1 MRYIQTRV
9 RAAKVVPYT
18 RPPNLVTMGTIPT
31 KADVHAARKKAEEAA
46 LARKALKRAQMI
58 ALNAA
63 RRKARKDK
71 HAKRRKEAR
80 KRAHRQRRAI
90 RRVTYAD
97 ENARR
102 CARRASAA
110 AQRAVVL
117 VQRDIADAIEPARH
131 IAAVNCVIANAASE
145 RALAAAIRASTS
157 SRSIVGRV
165 EARVR
170 ERVIEIRNV
179 AAAACEAARAAAQHA
194 CAHSRPVTRMAAEL
208 RWAPV
213 VAAAEAGVRGFAER
227 WRRGFRLKARRMTPR
242 ALRYWAFERQHLA
255 WRALDALVASDALAH
270 RKSAAGKRHAQRL
283 LSPPN
288 YRELPPAPHNA
299 ESYRRKMQFWNFGK
313 APLKKAPKVHVE
325 TPAQRYQRERRE
337 QKETHLGAKAQA
349 VAEWRAA
356 NAPADSPR
364 SPRY

>member
-1 MRYIQTRV
+1 MRLPRH
-9 RAAKVVPYT
+9 RAAKVAPYT
-18 RPPNLVTMGTIPT
+18 RPPNLVAMGTIPT
-31 KADVHAARKKAEEAA
+31 KSELRVARKKAEQAA

-58 ALNAA
+58 ALNAE

-71 HAKRRKEAR
+71 HAERRKQAR
-80 KRAHRQRRAI
+80 KRAHRQRRAV
-90 RRVTYAD
+90 RRVNYAD

-117 VQRDIADAIEPARH
+117 VQRDISDAIEPARH
-131 IAAVNCVIANAASE
+131 IAAVNCVIANAASD
-145 RALAAAIRASTS
+145 RALAVAIRASTS

-179 AAAACEAARAAAQHA
+179 AGAACEAAHAAARHA
-194 CAHSRPVTRMAAEL
+194 CVHSRPVTRMAAEL

-213 VAAAEAGVRGFAER
+213 VAAAEAGVRGFAGR
-227 WRRGFRLKARRMTPR
+227 WRRGFRLKAQRMTPR

-255 WRALDALVASDALAH
+255 WRALDALIASDALAH
-270 RKSAAGKRHAQRL
+270 PKTAAGKRHAQRL
-283 LSPPN
+283 LKPPN
-288 YRELPPAPHNA
+288 YRKIPPAPHNA
-299 ESYRRKMQFWNFGK
+299 ESYRRKMQFWNFGT
-313 APLKKAPKVHVE
+313 APLTKTQTVHVE
-325 TPAQRYQRERRE
+325 TPAERYQRERDE
-337 QKETHLGAKAQA
+337 QKATHLGAKDRA

-356 NAPADSPR
+356 NAPPDSPR